1 MPSSVFFY
9 FCHLCTVNVQLKHF
23 ARFGAED
30 LVSGIQNLFNTVQ
43 MMQKSVTTVLND
55 PQNVFDDD
63 DVLCRVVPQLLEA
76 CIEELGDMLK
86 SCQVM
91 EQNFKEFLAWIH
103 PPESMKSA
111 KAQDILMLFQTLI
124 KWIRECNERNDALW
138 YEDAV
143 SVDSTV
149 SAATVLSA
157 QDRQINVVATEQV
170 NDDSLEEFLAQ
181 SAKRIGV

>member
-1 MPSSVFFY
+1 
-9 FCHLCTVNVQLKHF
+9 
-23 ARFGAED
+23 
-30 LVSGIQNLFNTVQ
+30 
-43 MMQKSVTTVLND
+43 
-55 PQNVFDDD
+55 
-63 DVLCRVVPQLLEA
+63 
-76 CIEELGDMLK
+76 
-86 SCQVM
+86 
-91 EQNFKEFLAWIH
+91 
-103 PPESMKSA
+103 MKSA